1 MRNLHE
7 DIGRRRD
14 PQRGLRLRSAVP
26 GRIRWEVEALRN
38 RPRKAAAVAMALRQM
53 VGIHSVEA
61 TPLTGR
67 LLVYHD
73 IGLTAQEIA
82 AMVQAALRTSALAYA
97 ACEIRR
103 EAPALHG
110 KGEIVVGRVHVNTQD
125 HCPTFPEVPWRG
137 YWYRSLQVCVA
148 LMRRVPVPLQA
159 MLFVLILVLAVAQS
173 WLATGVL
180 LLSLIITPMMTAGL
194 LTARLTP
201 WLVCWV
207 GFASWGVWLGF
218 WLAAQSIWMPTVFIA
233 MSSLALHLGV
243 RWLVAKGGPC
253 TTAAGTGRQQRF
265 PRQLGSQSDLPAGR
279 SVAIAKRLSSA
290 RGRY

>member
-1 MRNLHE
+1 MSRISRLRLGRSSIAERKAMWNLHE
-7 DIGRRRD
+7 DISRRRD
-14 PQRGLRLRSAVP
+14 PHRGLRLRSAVP

-38 RPRKAAAVAMALRQM
+38 RPRNAAAVAMALRQR

-82 AMVQAALRTSALAYA
+82 AMVQAALRASALAYA

-110 KGEIVVGRVHVNTQD
+110 KGEIAAGRVHVNTQD
-125 HCPTFPEVPWRG
+125 RCLTLTEVPWRG
-137 YWYRSLQVCVA
+137 YWYRSLQVYMA
-148 LMRRVPVPLQA
+148 LMRRVPVHLQG
-159 MLFVLILVLAVAQS
+159 MLFVLILALAVAQS
-173 WLATGVL
+173 WLAIGVL
-180 LLSLIITPMMTAGL
+180 WLFSLVIIPMTTAGL

-201 WLVCWV
+201 LLIYWM
-207 GFASWGVWLGF
+207 GFASWSVWLGF
-218 WLAAQSIWMPTVFIA
+218 WLAAQGIWMPTVFIA

-243 RWLVAKGGPC
+243 RWLVVKV
-253 TTAAGTGRQQRF
+253 GRAPRLPVFGQRQLF
-265 PRQLGSQSDLPAGR
+265 RRQLGS
-279 SVAIAKRLSSA
+279 
-290 RGRY
+290 